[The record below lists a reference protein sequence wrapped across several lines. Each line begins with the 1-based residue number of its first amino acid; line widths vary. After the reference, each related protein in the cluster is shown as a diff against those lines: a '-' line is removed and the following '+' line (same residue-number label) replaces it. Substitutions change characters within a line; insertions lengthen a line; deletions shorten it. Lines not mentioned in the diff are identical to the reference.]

1 MFEHANKALI
11 AAAFLILAIV
21 IIPIVL
27 VPEAMVAAIGQVY
40 NFITTDMAWLYLLI
54 GFGMAV
60 GAIVFL
66 TTKFGDIRL
75 GGRDAKPHYKTF
87 TWIAMNLCSALAAG
101 ILIFGMCE
109 WMYYVRCV

>member
-1 MFEHANKALI
+1 MFQHANKALI

-54 GFGMAV
+54 DFGMAV
-60 GAIVFL
+60 GAIVLL

-75 GGRDAKPHYKTF
+75 GD
-87 TWIAMNLCSALAAG
+87 
-101 ILIFGMCE
+101 GMQS
-109 WMYYVRCV
+109 RIIKHLLGSL

>member
-40 NFITTDMAWLYLLI
+40 NFLTTDMAWLYLLI
-54 GFGMAV
+54 GLVWQWAPSCF
-60 GAIVFL
+60 
-66 TTKFGDIRL
+66 
-75 GGRDAKPHYKTF
+75 
-87 TWIAMNLCSALAAG
+87 
-101 ILIFGMCE
+101 
-109 WMYYVRCV
+109 

>member
-40 NFITTDMAWLYLLI
+40 NFITTDMAWLYRASDNEI
-54 GFGMAV
+54 WGYSS
-60 GAIVFL
+60 
-66 TTKFGDIRL
+66 
-75 GGRDAKPHYKTF
+75 GRTR
-87 TWIAMNLCSALAAG
+87 
-101 ILIFGMCE
+101 CE
-109 WMYYVRCV
+109 ASL